1 MNCARKH
8 TLVTGSSSGIGRAT
22 ALRLA
27 AAGQHVYAGVRKP
40 ADGDRLV
47 RSAAGEG
54 GEITPLILD
63 VTEPGHIAA
72 AASAIDEHTA
82 SAGLAGLDGL
92 VNNAGYGLACPSEL
106 VPLDAFRRQLD
117 VNVTGQL
124 AVTQAM
130 LPALRRARGRIVM
143 VSTIGVRFSPPFA
156 GPLDAAKAALTA
168 LGEALRQELAPW
180 GIRVVLVEPAT
191 INSGAADKVTRDAA
205 AAMAAAD
212 PRARAL
218 YEGAFGGMLQVM
230 ERREANGSP
239 PDVAAATI
247 TKALTARRPRAVYLS
262 GKDSRRL
269 AILSG
274 LPAPVLDMARRR
286 VFRLPAPGSL
296 AS

>member
-8 TLVTGSSSGIGRAT
+8 TLVTGASSGIGRAT

-47 RSAAGEG
+47 QSAAGEG

-63 VTEPGHIAA
+63 VTEAGQIAA
-72 AASAIDEHTA
+72 AAAAIDEHTA
-82 SAGLAGLDGL
+82 SAGRPGLDGL
-92 VNNAGYGLACPSEL
+92 VNNAGYGLACPAEL

-212 PRARAL
+212 PGARAL

-230 ERREANGSP
+230 ERQEANGSP

-247 TKALTARRPRAVYLS
+247 TKALTTRRPRAVYLS

>member
-40 ADGDRLV
+40 ADGDNLV
-47 RSAAGEG
+47 RSAVG
-54 GEITPLILD
+54 GEITPVILD

-72 AASAIDEHTA
+72 AAAAVDEHT
-82 SAGLAGLDGL
+82 GPAGLDGL
-92 VNNAGYGLACPSEL
+92 VNNAGYGLACPVEL

-117 VNVTGQL
+117 VNLTGQL

-156 GPLDAAKAALTA
+156 GALDAAKAALTA
-168 LGEALRQELAPW
+168 LGDALRQELAPW
-180 GIRVVLVEPAT
+180 GIRVVIVEPAT

-205 AAMAAAD
+205 AAMAAAV
-212 PRARAL
+212 PERRAL
-218 YEGAFGGMLQVM
+218 YADTFTAMLQVM

-247 TKALTARRPRAVYLS
+247 ARALTAPRPRAVYLC

-274 LPAPVLDMARRR
+274 LPVPVLDMARRR
-286 VFRLPAPGSL
+286 AFRLPAPGSL

>member
-1 MNCARKH
+1 M
-8 TLVTGSSSGIGRAT
+8 
-22 ALRLA
+22 
-27 AAGQHVYAGVRKP
+27 
-40 ADGDRLV
+40 
-47 RSAAGEG
+47 
-54 GEITPLILD
+54 
-63 VTEPGHIAA
+63 
-72 AASAIDEHTA
+72 
-82 SAGLAGLDGL
+82 
-92 VNNAGYGLACPSEL
+92 
-106 VPLDAFRRQLD
+106 PLDAFRRQLD

-205 AAMAAAD
+205 AAMAAAE
-212 PRARAL
+212 P
-218 YEGAFGGMLQVM
+218 
-230 ERREANGSP
+230 ERRTLYA
-239 PDVAAATI
+239 DT
-247 TKALTARRPRAVYLS
+247 LTAMLRPRAVYLC

-286 VFRLPAPGSL
+286 VFRLPAPGSF

>member
-8 TLVTGSSSGIGRAT
+8 TLVTGCSSGIGRST

-27 AAGQHVYAGVRKP
+27 RDGQHVYAGVRKP
-40 ADGDRLV
+40 ADGDRLA

-54 GEITPLILD
+54 GEITPVILD

-72 AASAIDEHTA
+72 AAAAIDEHTGP
-82 SAGLAGLDGL
+82 AGLAGLDGL
-92 VNNAGYGLACPSEL
+92 VNNAGYGLACPAEL

-124 AVTQAM
+124 AVTQAV

-180 GIRVVLVEPAT
+180 GVRVVLVEPAT

-205 AAMAAAD
+205 AALAAAE
-212 PRARAL
+212 PQARAL
-218 YEGAFGGMLQVM
+218 YADTFTAMLRVM

-247 TKALTARRPRAVYLS
+247 ARALTAPRPRAVYLC

-269 AILSG
+269 AVLSR
-274 LPAPVLDMARRR
+274 LPAPVLDLARRR
-286 VFRLPAPGSL
+286 IFRLPAPGSL

>member
-47 RSAAGEG
+47 QSAAGEG

-72 AASAIDEHTA
+72 AAAAIDEHTA

-143 VSTIGVRFSPPFA
+143 VSTIGVRFSPPFV

-212 PRARAL
+212 PGARAL

-230 ERREANGSP
+230 ARREANGSP

-247 TKALTARRPRAVYLS
+247 TKALTTRRPRAIYLS

-274 LPAPVLDMARRR
+274 LPVPVLDLARRR

>member
-1 MNCARKH
+1 MMNCARKH

-40 ADGDRLV
+40 EDGERLA

-54 GEITPLILD
+54 GEITPVILD
-63 VTEPGHIAA
+63 VTEAGQIAA
-72 AASAIDEHTA
+72 AAAAIDEH
-82 SAGLAGLDGL
+82 AGPAGLDGL
-92 VNNAGYGLACPSEL
+92 VNNAGYGLACPAEL
-106 VPLDAFRRQLD
+106 VPLDAFGRQLD

-205 AAMAAAD
+205 AALAAAT
-212 PRARAL
+212 PEGRAL
-218 YEGAFGGMLQVM
+218 YADTFTAMLRVM

-247 TKALTARRPRAVYLS
+247 ARALTAPRPRAVYLC

-274 LPAPVLDMARRR
+274 LPAPVLDLARRR

>member
-8 TLVTGSSSGIGRAT
+8 TLVTGCSSGIGRST

-27 AAGQHVYAGVRKP
+27 RAGQHVYAGVRKP

-54 GEITPLILD
+54 GEITPVILD

-72 AASAIDEHTA
+72 AAAAIDEHTGA
-82 SAGLAGLDGL
+82 AGLAGLDGL
-92 VNNAGYGLACPSEL
+92 VNNAGYGLACPAEL

-124 AVTQAM
+124 AVTQAV

-180 GIRVVLVEPAT
+180 GVRVVLVEPAT

-205 AAMAAAD
+205 AALAAAE
-212 PRARAL
+212 PQARAL
-218 YEGAFGGMLQVM
+218 YADTFTAMLRVM

-247 TKALTARRPRAVYLS
+247 ARALTAPRPRAVYLC

-269 AILSG
+269 ALFSG
-274 LPAPVLDMARRR
+274 LPAPVLDLARRR
-286 VFRLPAPGSL
+286 IFRLPAPGSL

>member
-8 TLVTGSSSGIGRAT
+8 TLVTGSSSGIGHAT

-47 RSAAGEG
+47 RSAAGEA

-72 AASAIDEHTA
+72 AAAAIDEHTA
-82 SAGLAGLDGL
+82 STGLAGLDGL
-92 VNNAGYGLACPSEL
+92 VNNAGYGVACPAEL
-106 VPLDAFRRQLD
+106 VPLDAFRRLLD

-156 GPLDAAKAALTA
+156 GALDAAKAALTA

-180 GIRVVLVEPAT
+180 GIRVVLVEPAA
-191 INSGAADKVTRDAA
+191 INSGAADKVARDAA
-205 AAMAAAD
+205 AAMAAAE
-212 PRARAL
+212 PAARAL
-218 YEGAFGGMLQVM
+218 YADTFAGMLQVM
-230 ERREANGSP
+230 GRREANGSP
-239 PDVAAATI
+239 PDVAAVTI

-274 LPAPVLDMARRR
+274 LPVPVLDMARRR

>member
-1 MNCARKH
+1 MNCTRKH

-22 ALRLA
+22 ALQLA

-72 AASAIDEHTA
+72 AAAAIDEHTA
-82 SAGLAGLDGL
+82 SAGLVGLDGL

-212 PRARAL
+212 PGARAL

-230 ERREANGSP
+230 ERRETNGSP

-247 TKALTARRPRAVYLS
+247 TRALTARRPRAVYLS

>member
-1 MNCARKH
+1 MNCTRKH

-47 RSAAGEG
+47 RSAAGKG

-72 AASAIDEHTA
+72 AAAAIDEHTA

-92 VNNAGYGLACPSEL
+92 VNNAGYGVACPSEL

-212 PRARAL
+212 PGARAL
-218 YEGAFGGMLQVM
+218 YEGAFGGMLQVL

-269 AILSG
+269 AILSR
-274 LPAPVLDMARRR
+274 LPVPVLDMARRR

>member
-1 MNCARKH
+1 VNCTRKH

-22 ALRLA
+22 AFRLA

-72 AASAIDEHTA
+72 AAAAIDEHTA

-156 GPLDAAKAALTA
+156 GPLDAAKTALTA

-212 PRARAL
+212 PGARAL
-218 YEGAFGGMLQVM
+218 YESAFGGMLQVM

-247 TKALTARRPRAVYLS
+247 TRALTARRPRAVYLS

>member
-8 TLVTGSSSGIGRAT
+8 TLVTGCSSGIGRST

-27 AAGQHVYAGVRKP
+27 RAGQHVYAGVRKP
-40 ADGDRLV
+40 ADGDRLA

-54 GEITPLILD
+54 GEITPVILD

-72 AASAIDEHTA
+72 AAAAIDEHTGP
-82 SAGLAGLDGL
+82 AGLAGLDGL
-92 VNNAGYGLACPSEL
+92 VNNAGYGLACPAEL

-124 AVTQAM
+124 AVTQAV

-180 GIRVVLVEPAT
+180 GVRVVLVEPAT
-191 INSGAADKVTRDAA
+191 INSGAAGKVTRDAA
-205 AAMAAAD
+205 AALAAAE

-218 YEGAFGGMLQVM
+218 YADTFTAMLQVM

-247 TKALTARRPRAVYLS
+247 ARALTAPRPRAVYLC

-269 AILSG
+269 AVLSG
-274 LPAPVLDMARRR
+274 LPAPVLDLARRR
-286 VFRLPAPGSL
+286 IFRLPAPGSL

>member
-1 MNCARKH
+1 MNCTRQH

-27 AAGQHVYAGVRKP
+27 AAGQHAYAGVRHQE
-40 ADGDRLV
+40 DGDQLV
-47 RSAAGEG
+47 RAATA

-63 VTEPGHIAA
+63 VTEPGHIEAA
-72 AASAIDEHTA
+72 AAAIAAHG
-82 SAGLAGLDGL
+82 SLDGL
-92 VNNAGYGLACPSEL
+92 VNNAGYGLACPTEL
-106 VPLDAFRRQLD
+106 VPLPAFRRQLE

-130 LPALRRARGRIVM
+130 LPALRQARGRIVM

-168 LGEALRQELAPW
+168 LGDTLRQELAPW
-180 GIRVVLVEPAT
+180 GVRVVLVEPAS

-205 AAMAAAD
+205 AALDAAG
-212 PRARAL
+212 PQGRAL
-218 YEGAFGGMLQVM
+218 YEDAFTNMLAVM
-230 ERREANGSP
+230 ERRESHGSP

-247 TKALTARRPRAVYLS
+247 VRALTAPRPRAVYLT
-262 GKDSRRL
+262 GRYSRRL
-269 AILSG
+269 ALLSR
-274 LPAPVLDMARRR
+274 LPVPVLDRARRR
-286 VFRLPAPGSL
+286 VFHLPAPGTL

>member
-8 TLVTGSSSGIGRAT
+8 TLVTGCSSGIGRST
-22 ALRLA
+22 ALRLVR
-27 AAGQHVYAGVRKP
+27 AGQHVYAGVRKP
-40 ADGDRLV
+40 ADGDRLA
-47 RSAAGEG
+47 RSAAGAS
-54 GEITPLILD
+54 GEITPVILD

-72 AASAIDEHTA
+72 AATGS
-82 SAGLAGLDGL
+82 AGLDGL
-92 VNNAGYGLACPSEL
+92 VNNAGYGLACPAEL

-156 GPLDAAKAALTA
+156 GPLDAGKAALTA
-168 LGEALRQELAPW
+168 LGEAMRQELAPW
-180 GIRVVLVEPAT
+180 GVRVVLVEPAT

-205 AAMAAAD
+205 AALAAAV
-212 PRARAL
+212 PERRAL
-218 YEGAFGGMLQVM
+218 YADTFTAMLQVM
-230 ERREANGSP
+230 ARREANGSP

-247 TKALTARRPRAVYLS
+247 ARALTAPRPRAVYLC